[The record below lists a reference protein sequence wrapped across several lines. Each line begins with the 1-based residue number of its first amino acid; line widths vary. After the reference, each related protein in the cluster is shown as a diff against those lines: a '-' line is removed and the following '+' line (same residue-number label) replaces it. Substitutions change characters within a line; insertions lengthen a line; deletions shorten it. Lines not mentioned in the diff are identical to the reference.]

1 MEIYCEVFSAAKFP
15 KEGIENSFQ
24 TDSPYPE
31 IRPSI
36 MTARNLS
43 KALGIA
49 SEIFMPAIEWSLGT
63 ARYMM
68 HLAQV
73 TERKLS
79 SVHELDCMSVRTI
92 PIHGNGPDQ
101 LRQGIWELQFT
112 IKTFLSFADALH
124 RSGVQV

>member
-1 MEIYCEVFSAAKFP
+1 MHTCPRGYSRTTAEGRLRWELLAKFCATAKSL

-24 TDSPYPE
+24 TGSPYPD

-36 MTARNLS
+36 LAARNLS

-49 SEIFMPAIEWSLGT
+49 SEIFMPAIDWSIGT

-79 SVHELDCMSVRTI
+79 CVH
-92 PIHGNGPDQ
+92 
-101 LRQGIWELQFT
+101 
-112 IKTFLSFADALH
+112 
-124 RSGVQV
+124 